1 MSSDCF
7 YVRIGRVEGT
17 TVVFHCLTG
26 FAGGYDDCF
35 TGRSFGLSLLIDA
48 KGRASDS
55 RSLPKDT
62 PADEATRLKAIADA
76 VESASAP
83 LLEEFPNPEPWDSA
97 WHAKVVP
104 QVVAKTKLL
113 GRFNTL
119 GDDALSARR
128 REIEPLEAD
137 GGWAF
142 MKAAWERLHHFDLEV
157 QLTDAKYLAHLRS
170 GLEFGTTAFEAWS
183 EP

>member
-7 YVRIGRVEGT
+7 SVRVGRIDGT

-35 TGRSFGLSLLIDA
+35 SGRSFALFLLIDA

-55 RSLPKDT
+55 RHLPKDT
-62 PADEATRLKAIADA
+62 PTDEVTRLQAIGDA

-83 LLEEFPNPEPWDSA
+83 LLEEFPNPEPWDGA

-104 QVVAKTKLL
+104 QVVVKTKLL

-128 REIEPLEAD
+128 REIDPLEAQ
-137 GGWAF
+137 GGW
-142 MKAAWERLHHFDLEV
+142 
-157 QLTDAKYLAHLRS
+157 RS
-170 GLEFGTTAFEAWS
+170 CRPRGNACTTS
-183 EP
+183 ISKCR

>member
-7 YVRIGRVEGT
+7 SVRVGRVEGT
-17 TVVFHCLTG
+17 TAVFHCLTG

-35 TGRSFGLSLLIDA
+35 TGRSFALYLLIDA

-55 RSLPKDT
+55 SFLPRDT
-62 PADEATRLKAIADA
+62 PPDEAARLKAIAET
-76 VESASAP
+76 VQSASAP
-83 LLEEFPNPEPWDSA
+83 LLEEFPDPQPWDGA
-97 WHAKVVP
+97 WHAKVAP

-113 GRFNTL
+113 ERFNAI

-128 REIEPLEAD
+128 REIDPLEAH

-142 MKAAWERLHHFDLEV
+142 MRAAWERLHHFDLEV
-157 QLTDAKYLAHLRS
+157 QVTDAKYLAHLRP

>member
-7 YVRIGRVEGT
+7 YVRVGRIEGT

-35 TGRSFGLSLLIDA
+35 TGRSFALYLLIDA

-55 RSLPKDT
+55 RYLPTDT
-62 PADEATRLKAIADA
+62 PADDATRLKAIADA

-83 LLEEFPNPEPWDSA
+83 LLDLFPDPQPWDGA
-97 WHAKVVP
+97 WHAKVAP
-104 QVVAKTKLL
+104 QVVLKTKLL
-113 GRFNTL
+113 ERFNAL

-128 REIEPLEAD
+128 REIEPLEAQ
-137 GGWAF
+137 GGWVF

-157 QLTDAKYLAHLRS
+157 QVTDAKYLAHLRS

>member
-1 MSSDCF
+1 M
-7 YVRIGRVEGT
+7 
-17 TVVFHCLTG
+17 
-26 FAGGYDDCF
+26 
-35 TGRSFGLSLLIDA
+35 
-48 KGRASDS
+48 
-55 RSLPKDT
+55 
-62 PADEATRLKAIADA
+62 TRLQAIGDA

-83 LLEEFPNPEPWDSA
+83 LLEEFPNPEPWDGA

-104 QVVAKTKLL
+104 QVVVKTKLL

-128 REIEPLEAD
+128 REIDPLEAQ

-142 MKAAWERLHHFDLEV
+142 MQAAWERLHHFDLEV
-157 QLTDAKYLAHLRS
+157 QVTDPKYLAHLRS

-183 EP
+183 ET